1 MNSAVVTASLGDVGQ
16 DAPQRGLLALDTTGR
31 LWLHHGMER
40 LLQVTIPPD
49 TPITSQQ
56 VQYFPPARPATLK
69 GKLSV
74 RRQPHSDFAL
84 KSETEDQEELAMRDL
99 GHAVDVSHACG
110 KTFLLHFAGGENVQL
125 HVDVESHTE
134 LIGRCMRALQ
144 AIMDPLDYR
153 TLLQE
158 YYKCASLPWH
168 LHCCRSPV
176 HWLLGTSLPIG
187 ETSVCVSGARVG
199 C

>member
-1 MNSAVVTASLGDVGQ
+1 MTANVGDAGQ
-16 DAPQRGLLALDTTGR
+16 DVPQHGLLALDTSGR

-49 TPITSQQ
+49 TPITPQQ
-56 VQYFPPARPATLK
+56 VQYFPPAVPATVN

-74 RRQPHSDFAL
+74 RTEPHSDFAL
-84 KSETEDQEELAMRDL
+84 KSETDDQEELAMRDL
-99 GHAVDVSHACG
+99 GRAVHVSHACG

-125 HVDVESHTE
+125 HIDVESYTE

-144 AIMDPLDYR
+144 AIMDPPDYR

-158 YYKCASLPWH
+158 YYKCASVPWH
-168 LHCCRSPV
+168 LPFCSSPA
-176 HWLLGTSLPIG
+176 HWLLADCVPIG
-187 ETSVCVSGARVG
+187 EKCICVSGIGGG